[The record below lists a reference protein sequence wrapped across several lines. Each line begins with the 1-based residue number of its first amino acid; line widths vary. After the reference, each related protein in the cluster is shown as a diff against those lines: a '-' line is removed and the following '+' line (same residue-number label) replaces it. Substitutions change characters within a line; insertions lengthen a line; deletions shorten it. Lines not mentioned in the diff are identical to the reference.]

1 MAGTGN
7 IALTCH
13 TIDKSYVIDIRDSGK
28 GIPRKHFSSVF
39 KAGFTTK
46 QRGWGLGL
54 SLSKR
59 IIQDY
64 HHGKIYVLESAV
76 GKGTTFRIELPM
88 RS

>member
-64 HHGKIYVLESAV
+64 HHGKIYVLESVV

-88 RS
+88 KS